1 MKSAPYDQRLARA
14 FVQPLARI
22 GVTVYCAWTLSRVT
36 RAGRGGG
43 GVGRSRTNEK
53 DPSVVVP
60 KFVT

>member
-43 GVGRSRTNEK
+43 GRGPEPNKRER
-53 DPSVVVP
+53 P
-60 KFVT
+60 